1 MFTQLYLSFLLR
13 KIYFYKLAFAL
24 KNYNKCCA
32 PGQTGKQSVHN
43 NVFSFASTFNSI
55 KRNERRM
62 GSKLVLMLIKSSRAA
77 AKVKKLSRISVSLE
91 RFLIYQASI
100 SR

>member
-13 KIYFYKLAFAL
+13 IIFVKIYFYKLAFAL

-43 NVFSFASTFNSI
+43 NVFSFASTFLKVNFI
-55 KRNERRM
+55 LLKQYKEKRKENGQQIGAHADQELKGR
-62 GSKLVLMLIKSSRAA
+62 G
-77 AKVKKLSRISVSLE
+77 
-91 RFLIYQASI
+91 
-100 SR
+100 